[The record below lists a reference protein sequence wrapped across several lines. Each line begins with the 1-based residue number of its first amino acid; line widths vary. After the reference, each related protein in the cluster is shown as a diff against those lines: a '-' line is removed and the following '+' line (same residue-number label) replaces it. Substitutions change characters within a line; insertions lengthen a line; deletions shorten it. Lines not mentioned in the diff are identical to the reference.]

1 MTIRS
6 MHLRR
11 GLHGVASAIW
21 SPAFNLE
28 VIEREGGSA
37 GYGAVLLLGAYREHP
52 SLFRARTAF
61 AADSIREGWSLPLVI
76 LEVIRLIR
84 IPDKMSLET
93 NLGDPTGQRKK
104 R

>member
-28 VIEREGGSA
+28 VIEREG
-37 GYGAVLLLGAYREHP
+37 
-52 SLFRARTAF
+52 
-61 AADSIREGWSLPLVI
+61 
-76 LEVIRLIR
+76 
-84 IPDKMSLET
+84 
-93 NLGDPTGQRKK
+93 
-104 R
+104 